1 MSSLKSDMKR
11 VNRVTKKKMNKHM
24 NTNHNETDVQRLING
39 SIKSQ
44 ELDSLL
50 NRVACDGNDPDFQH
64 SFRELWGEMVEP
76 KEAIVKMN
84 RQKLNRTILSVAASI
99 ALVLSVVGTVSLS
112 GVFNQE
118 RFLSVATPSHQIKSV
133 NLSDGSHI
141 KLGSLSKLE
150 YIGDYEDV
158 KHRDVKLNGEAYF
171 KVAKNPAKPF
181 IVHTGLGI
189 IKVLG
194 TSFNVRSFNDEKR
207 MEVTVLTGRVSV
219 TIANK
224 EWILTP
230 DNKLITDSR
239 TGKTIVQN
247 VKAAKSIDWT
257 ENRIN
262 FNNASLREV
271 INRFEKLYGVDIESK
286 GLKDDRV
293 SISGEYSA
301 ASLEDNLKMMCFSA
315 NLKYEK
321 VKNNYRIFQ

>member
-1 MSSLKSDMKR
+1 MSSRNLKLKR
-11 VNRVTKKKMNKHM
+11 VNRVTKEKMNMHM
-24 NTNHNETDVQRLING
+24 KTNHNETDVEKLINS
-39 SIKSQ
+39 SIKDY
-44 ELDSLL
+44 ELDALL
-50 NRVACDGNDPDFQH
+50 NRVANDGNDPDFQN
-64 SFRELWGEMVEP
+64 SFRELWSEMIEP
-76 KEAIVKMN
+76 KEVEVKIN
-84 RQKLNRTILSVAASI
+84 RQKLNRSMLYVAASI

-118 RFLSVATPSHQIKSV
+118 HFLSVATPSHQIKSV

-181 IVHTGLGI
+181 IVHTGLGTV
-189 IKVLG
+189 KVLG

-230 DNKLITDSR
+230 DNKLITDSK
-239 TGKTIVQN
+239 TGRTIVQN

-262 FNNASLREV
+262 FDKASLQEV
-271 INRFEKLYGVDIESK
+271 INRFEKLYGVTIEAK
-286 GLKDDRV
+286 GLKYDRV
-293 SISGEYSA
+293 SISGEYSTA
-301 ASLEDNLKMMCFSA
+301 NLEDNLKMMCFSA
-315 NLKYEK
+315 NLKCEK
-321 VKNNYRIFQ
+321 VEKKYRIYQ